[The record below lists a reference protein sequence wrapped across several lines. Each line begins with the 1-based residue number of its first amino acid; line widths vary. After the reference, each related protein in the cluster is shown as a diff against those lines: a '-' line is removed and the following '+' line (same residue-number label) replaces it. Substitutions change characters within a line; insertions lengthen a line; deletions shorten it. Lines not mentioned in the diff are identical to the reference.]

1 MSSGISDTRLFVG
14 ILFGLIATLTYCLP
28 KLSSAQV
35 DNNTSLTVDNQ
46 PQIDKFIPEVTLD
59 KQQIQDLRSILNRS
73 IESLEKGNITE
84 AINNLR
90 IADDQLRILED

>member
-1 MSSGISDTRLFVG
+1 MNQRRSILYRQFIYTQGMSSGISDTRL
-14 ILFGLIATLTYCLP
+14 L
-28 KLSSAQV
+28 
-35 DNNTSLTVDNQ
+35 
-46 PQIDKFIPEVTLD
+46 
-59 KQQIQDLRSILNRS
+59 IQDLRSILNRS